1 MWACAPHNGENKRDF
16 AGVIDNAPE
25 NPRTQK
31 SSALLEDPPHAFT
44 PKRTSQKYCCPEH
57 GKRGR
62 YLSLRE
68 RNQAARSTFGEV
80 EFFEPGMATTRRGGS
95 ATPPSGGT
103 AAIAANME
111 GRRRPRCSR

>member
-25 NPRTQK
+25 NPEKQCAL
-31 SSALLEDPPHAFT
+31 ALLEDPPHAFT

-62 YLSLRE
+62 YLSHGE
-68 RNQAARSTFGEV
+68 VAPPEDSTFGEV
-80 EFFEPGMATTRRGGS
+80 EFCDPGMATTRRGGS
-95 ATPPSGGT
+95 PLPPSGGT

-111 GRRRPRCSR
+111 GRRR